1 VRPPVNPIIRWS
13 GWLAIAAA
21 IVWSAWSTEVSPGR
35 LIEGFPFMLDFIRR
49 MLPPD
54 PSVLGQAL
62 RGALQTLQIAVVGTA
77 AGAVLALPVAFAA
90 ARTTAPAWAFYWTR
104 STLNVFRAMDTLVYA
119 LFFVAAVGLGPFP
132 GVLAV
137 VVYTATVLAKLY
149 SEAIEAMDP
158 LPVEAVEAVGATRL
172 QVLRWGVVPQLVPHF
187 LSFTLYRFETNI
199 RAAAVLGFVGAGGIG
214 FYIQTYLRLLN
225 YPAASTVLLVL
236 VVMVMVVDF
245 ASSRLRA
252 RLV

>member
-1 VRPPVNPIIRWS
+1 MSRGSRW
-13 GWLAIAAA
+13 AAWVVMLGA
-21 IVWSAWSTEVSPGR
+21 IVWSALETEVSLGR
-35 LIEGFPFMLDFIRR
+35 MIEGLPFMWDFLRR
-49 MLPPD
+49 MVPPD
-54 PSVLGQAL
+54 LSVLGNAL
-62 RGALQTLQIAVVGTA
+62 RGAVETIQIAVVGTA
-77 AGAVLALPVAFAA
+77 VAAVLALPMGFAA
-90 ARTTAPAWAFYWTR
+90 ARNAAPPWLFYWAR
-104 STLNVFRAMDTLVYA
+104 SLLNAFRAVDTLVYA

-137 VVYTATVLAKLY
+137 MVYTATVLAKLY
-149 SEAIEAMDP
+149 SEAIEAIEP
-158 LPVEAVEAVGATRL
+158 GPVEAVRATGATTL
-172 QVLRWGVVPQLVPHF
+172 QVLRWGVLPQLVPQF

-225 YPAASTVLLVL
+225 YPAAATVLLVL
-236 VVMVMVVDF
+236 IGLVMIVDF

>member
-1 VRPPVNPIIRWS
+1 VRRRSRW
-13 GWLAIAAA
+13 AAWVVILGA
-21 IVWSAWSTEVSPGR
+21 IVWSAIETEVSLGR
-35 LIEGFPFMLDFIRR
+35 VVEGLPFMGDFLRR
-49 MLPPD
+49 MIPPD
-54 PSVLGQAL
+54 LSVLGNAL
-62 RGALQTLQIAVVGTA
+62 RGAMETIQIAVVGTA
-77 AGAVLALPVAFAA
+77 VAAVLALPMGFAA
-90 ARTTAPAWAFYWTR
+90 ARNAAPPWLFYWAR
-104 STLNVFRAMDTLVYA
+104 SLLNAFRAVDTLVYA

-137 VVYTATVLAKLY
+137 MVYTATVLAKLY
-149 SEAIEAMDP
+149 SEAIEAIEP
-158 LPVEAVEAVGATRL
+158 GPVEAVRATGATTL
-172 QVLRWGVVPQLVPHF
+172 QVLRWGVLPQLVPQF

-225 YPAASTVLLVL
+225 YPAAATVLLVL
-236 VVMVMVVDF
+236 IGLVMIVDF